1 MGKATQTT
9 SEGWTLP
16 IWRNRAWASLHKSNF
31 KFSLPGSISKRAK
44 VPWQGPP
51 MRTPSSSAPLLCGLL
66 KAHLIIQTLLHTK
79 HRVCTVASFGS
90 NAAGRGNVPFLPDDV
105 SNSSARVRS
114 EVWSLPAARFCSRP
128 RHVAG
133 VGIGSGRPR
142 MCGLAD
148 VHGSKAVAG
157 RLSPSSADV
166 CELAYGSHAILRS
179 LARPG
184 APRCRR
190 QRSTRRQRQI
200 A

>member
-31 KFSLPGSISKRAK
+31 KFSLHGSISKRAK

-66 KAHLIIQTLLHTK
+66 KARLIIQTLLHTK

-133 VGIGSGRPR
+133 VGIGSEGPGCAASPMCTARRPLRAVSRLPRR
-142 MCGLAD
+142 MFVSLRTARMPSCAVSHGLGLLG
-148 VHGSKAVAG
+148 VAVNEVRG
-157 RLSPSSADV
+157 DK
-166 CELAYGSHAILRS
+166 GK
-179 LARPG
+179 
-184 APRCRR
+184 
-190 QRSTRRQRQI
+190 
-200 A
+200 